1 MLHTSRMVTF
11 STPFPFFYLW
21 LIILPSFK
29 PLEDPLHKALAAALT
44 LVSLTQLRVSFNQE
58 YLSPGWSLE
67 PGQRTNPFWAQLCI
81 FWYFLTNRLGG
92 LAEKFTDS
100 VDLQAPEAPPLGDG
114 HPEEISVISEKTIRT
129 MWFFIHYCFQK
140 PCQNI
145 CEENKRVI
153 HAQQSTLGKAVSP
166 GWIEAGSLPAPSVR
180 LY

>member
-1 MLHTSRMVTF
+1 MITGTWAENKSPL
-11 STPFPFFYLW
+11 STTVY
-21 LIILPSFK
+21 ILVLLNKSF
-29 PLEDPLHKALAAALT
+29 
-44 LVSLTQLRVSFNQE
+44 
-58 YLSPGWSLE
+58 W
-67 PGQRTNPFWAQLCI
+67 
-81 FWYFLTNRLGG
+81 GG

-100 VDLQAPEAPPLGDG
+100 IDLQAPEAPPLGDG

-153 HAQQSTLGKAVSP
+153 HAQQCTLGKAVSP